1 MKTSARAASI
11 GMAGA
16 ALLAASV
23 MTAGPAL
30 AAPTVLTQATCEAGG
45 GTFTF
50 VRPLKTCTTLT
61 VVPYDEI
68 GRYGTSDGAFSA
80 VLRRLHSVG
89 TNTYQTK
96 QTQKGKGPI
105 KAATTFLTG
114 AGTNEIVT
122 ESREC
127 FENVPGSGDEPRD
140 VSVCVELGMYVV

>member
-1 MKTSARAASI
+1 MRVHARAASI
-11 GMAGA
+11 AIAGA
-16 ALLAASV
+16 ALLAASAV
-23 MTAGPAL
+23 TAAPAV

-61 VVPYDEI
+61 VVPVDEI

-80 VLRRLHSVG
+80 YYDVHYVG
-89 TNTYQTK
+89 TDTFQTK

-105 KAATTFLTG
+105 KAATTYLTG
-114 AGTNEIVT
+114 SGTNTIVT
-122 ESREC
+122 DSREC
-127 FENVPGSGDEPRD
+127 FESVPGSGDEPRD